1 MKRPLA
7 ISGLGVLAAIG
18 LAVGLATGG
27 SADATIAHGTT
38 GGGHTPV
45 TMCHKPGTP
54 AEQTLVV
61 DDDAVWGHL
70 HHGDHLGTCNPPPP
84 VDVCRNIPGDQA
96 KVPDGKIVD
105 AQGNCVTPPMDV
117 CPNIAGDQ
125 GTIPAGLVKDAQGNC
140 VENETETTPTET
152 TPTETTPTETT
163 PPADRCPPGMTPTAG
178 KDGKSGN
185 DECEYPTTTTTDTT
199 PTTATD
205 TTPTITTDTTP
216 TTATDTTPTT
226 TPAAPFTPPTT
237 TTKKK
242 KPAAKQ
248 PAATKTAPTTPKKA
262 VAGAFAQEQPKL
274 AYTP

>member
-7 ISGLGVLAAIG
+7 VSGLGVLAAIG

-38 GGGHTPV
+38 GGGHAPV
-45 TMCHKPGTP
+45 TICHKPGTP

-84 VDVCRNIPGDQA
+84 V
-96 KVPDGKIVD
+96 
-105 AQGNCVTPPMDV
+105 DV

-152 TPTETTPTETT
+152 TPTETTP
-163 PPADRCPPGMTPTAG
+163 PADRCPPGMTPTAG
-178 KDGKSGN
+178 KDGKSGD
-185 DECEYPTTTTTDTT
+185 DECEYPTTTATDTT

-205 TTPTITTDTTP
+205 TTPTTATDTTP

-226 TPAAPFTPPTT
+226 TTDTTPTTTTDTTPTTTPPAPFTPPPTTT
-237 TTKKK
+237 TTK
-242 KPAAKQ
+242 PAAKR
-248 PAATKTAPTTPKKA
+248 PAVTKTAPTTPKKA